1 MDTTTGASD
10 SQTEQTETISLADAV
25 GYGGQADIS
34 YTGFFVTNNFQEGK
48 AYSLDAH
55 TGYQFVVAQFTMTNT
70 SGAALDVNVMATNPT
85 FRMSYDG
92 DTWVKEDVTLLLTDL
107 STYTGSLENG
117 ESVDLVLLFEVSDDV
132 AGSISQLSFSVNKDG
147 ESYLIN

>member
-1 MDTTTGASD
+1 
-10 SQTEQTETISLADAV
+10 
-25 GYGGQADIS
+25 
-34 YTGFFVTNNFQEGK
+34 
-48 AYSLDAH
+48 
-55 TGYQFVVAQFTMTNT
+55 
-70 SGAALDVNVMATNPT
+70 MATNPT

-92 DTWVKEDVTLLLTDL
+92 ETWVKEDVTLLLTDL